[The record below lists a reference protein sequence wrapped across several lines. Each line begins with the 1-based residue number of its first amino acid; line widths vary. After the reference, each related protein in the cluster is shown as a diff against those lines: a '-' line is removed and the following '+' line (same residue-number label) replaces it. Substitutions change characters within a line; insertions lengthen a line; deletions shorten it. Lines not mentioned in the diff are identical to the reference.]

1 MLSCVHLTI
10 LLITQYLCLKLA
22 VNSIFSENYAK
33 AIEKNTLKY
42 AFGNHFSYPFILLE
56 NKTDTLALLISVS
69 RCTFDISY
77 GYKITFLNIHK

>member
-56 NKTDTLALLISVS
+56 NETDTLTLLISVS
-69 RCTFDISY
+69 RCTFNISY
-77 GYKITFLNIHK
+77 GYEITFLNIYK